1 MWKVHIARYDGLG
14 ELAQKQSQHIGNA
27 MDAVLSLQYHQ
38 SINQCTKQT
47 RHISKTIVNHCV
59 NSLPLAGWYRFDN
72 GLHTN
77 TTCLP
82 LSMQCS
88 IFCTSRIVPA
98 SRKMPCA
105 SVPTHGIA
113 SISLSLSLSL
123 SAVSRQSNCQALAV
137 YTMTSNVFYCL
148 SMMMIHNGA
157 THHRRACVSDKP
169 NRSHTIC
176 HCDAHLIY
184 NRRHACRIGSIG
196 IPHPIVIRNIGGA
209 VGS

>member
-47 RHISKTIVNHCV
+47 RQISKTIVNHCV
-59 NSLPLAGWYRFDN
+59 SSLPLAGWYRFDN

-113 SISLSLSLSL
+113 SISLSLSL
-123 SAVSRQSNCQALAV
+123 R
-137 YTMTSNVFYCL
+137 CL
-148 SMMMIHNGA
+148 SPIELP
-157 THHRRACVSDKP
+157 S
-169 NRSHTIC
+169 SSS
-176 HCDAHLIY
+176 IY
-184 NRRHACRIGSIG
+184 HDLECILLPFDDDDPQRRHTSPPSLCVRQTQSIAYYL
-196 IPHPIVIRNIGGA
+196 PL
-209 VGS
+209 